1 LERHGIKTIQ
11 LKTIYSWKGTGNKA
25 LEFSTSPPS
34 VVNYAYSNTNNIA
47 NAFDWG
53 IQGGNSSA
61 FAEIWSSW
69 WDKPMSP
76 ERASGNYTFGS
87 IVLSDTGKYEL
98 KITSTGCN
106 WFVKIG
112 TN

>member
-1 LERHGIKTIQ
+1 
-11 LKTIYSWKGTGNKA
+11 
-25 LEFSTSPPS
+25 
-34 VVNYAYSNTNNIA
+34 
-47 NAFDWG
+47 
-53 IQGGNSSA
+53 
-61 FAEIWSSW
+61 
-69 WDKPMSP
+69 MSP